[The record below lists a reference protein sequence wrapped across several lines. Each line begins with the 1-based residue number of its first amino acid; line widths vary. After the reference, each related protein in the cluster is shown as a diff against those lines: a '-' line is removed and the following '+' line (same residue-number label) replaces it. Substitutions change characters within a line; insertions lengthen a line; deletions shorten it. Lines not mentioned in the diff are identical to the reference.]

1 MTEIEKIAYAK
12 SFIDKLAIGIDPTD
26 GTLIPDGEVALNPRL
41 SKCFL
46 YVADILS
53 KIIENPSALTEMYK
67 TNEWIVTPDVLAR
80 IECSALRVGIST
92 FSKRINDALRSTRKF
107 TATDVNNWL
116 LHEGYLTRI
125 ATSNNKMTKRP
136 TQKGVNLGITT
147 DEVMKENGRAKYYVR
162 CNVNAQRFIRD
173 HLSEIIEFSK
183 TSVAYSGASVRRK
196 PSEPFEITQAEL
208 EKFEFSETPLMIS
221 QITDRINALKRNT
234 SAAKLKATDIHK
246 WLKTFFGYPGF
257 RKFSGDEI
265 SLQEVA
271 AQAAVDGKSL
281 LAVFPTGG
289 GKSITFQLP
298 ALMAGRATHGLTVVI
313 SPLQSLMKDQVDNLV
328 EKGIEGAVTI
338 NGMMNPIERAD
349 AIERVKN
356 GKASLLYISPEQLR
370 SKTIERLLMS
380 RNIVRFVIDEAH
392 CFSAWGQDFRVD
404 YLYIG
409 DFIRKLQKDKI
420 AKLMWLHWR
429 MRLRKRLRIV

>member
-196 PSEPFEITQAEL
+196 PYEPFEITQAEL
-208 EKFEFSETPLMIS
+208 AKFEFSETPLMIS

-234 SAAKLKATDIHK
+234 SAAKLKATDITE
-246 WLKTFFGYPGF
+246 WLLSVGILKVVSLDKKNYKLPSDIGSEMGISVERRSSSNGEYSIALYNIEAQ
-257 RKFSGDEI
+257 KFI
-265 SLQEVA
+265 
-271 AQAAVDGKSL
+271 
-281 LAVFPTGG
+281 
-289 GKSITFQLP
+289 I
-298 ALMAGRATHGLTVVI
+298 
-313 SPLQSLMKDQVDNLV
+313 DNLH
-328 EKGIEGAVTI
+328 A
-338 NGMMNPIERAD
+338 
-349 AIERVKN
+349 
-356 GKASLLYISPEQLR
+356 
-370 SKTIERLLMS
+370 
-380 RNIVRFVIDEAH
+380 IVRI
-392 CFSAWGQDFRVD
+392 
-404 YLYIG
+404 I
-409 DFIRKLQKDKI
+409 
-420 AKLMWLHWR
+420 
-429 MRLRKRLRIV
+429 